1 VGIRVTDALRKKILI
16 ALLAAGVSGPSAYYA
31 TTKTVDAEGFV
42 TQLHLDPVGLP
53 TLCVG
58 HLAMKGEKVKQ
69 NYTEEECIAIF
80 VSDWVKHE
88 RLLNEKVK
96 VPYRSEWMKGSLTD
110 FTFNKGIGNLASST
124 LLKDLNAKRY
134 DRACDRLSDWVYGK
148 VNGKKVKLRGLEIR
162 ASVQWKACMGEVP
175 ATYVSDMV
183 RWGAKDA
190 L

>member
-1 VGIRVTDALRKKILI
+1 MAIKVTDVLKKRILI
-16 ALLAAGVSGPSAYYA
+16 ALLTVGVSGPSAYYA
-31 TTKTVDAEGFV
+31 ATKTVEAEGFL
-42 TQLHLDPVGLP
+42 TELHKDPVGLP

-58 HLAMKGEKVKQ
+58 HLAMKGEKVKK

-96 VPYRSEWMKGSLTD
+96 VPYRSEWMKASLTD
-110 FTFNKGIGNLASST
+110 FTFNKGISNLASST
-124 LLKDLNAKRY
+124 LLKDLNAKQY

>member
-1 VGIRVTDALRKKILI
+1 MAIKVTDVLKKRILI
-16 ALLAAGVSGPSAYYA
+16 ALLTVGVSGPSAYYA
-31 TTKTVDAEGFV
+31 ATKTVEAEGFL
-42 TQLHLDPVGLP
+42 TELHKDPVGLP

-58 HLAMKGEKVKQ
+58 HLALKGEQVKQ
-69 NYTEEECIAIF
+69 NYTEQECIDIF
-80 VSDWVKHE
+80 VKDWVKHE

-96 VPYRSEWMKGSLTD
+96 VPYRSEWMKASLTD
-110 FTFNKGIGNLASST
+110 FTFNKGVGNLTSST
-124 LLKDLNAKRY
+124 LLRDLNAKRY

-148 VNGKKVKLRGLEIR
+148 VNGNKVKLRGLEIR